1 MNFSNDYW
9 SKGDIFLS
17 VRSLSL
23 IILYRPST
31 NEVIW
36 YKQGPWRFQHDI
48 DIVDDN
54 TIAIFDNNV
63 TLGGVS
69 SIIIIYIFIILK
81 PGPAKKYEKL
91 FINHNINSKTGS
103 LYKILENGDIYVEEE
118 EHGRILRGDSEGNLR
133 WEFIWNSL
141 INWSRYISEDE
152 FKI

>member
-36 YKQGPWRFQHDI
+36 YKQGPWRFQHI

-63 TLGGVS
+63 TLGWGEGL

-81 PGPAKKYEKL
+81 PGPAKK
-91 FINHNINSKTGS
+91 I
-103 LYKILENGDIYVEEE
+103 
-118 EHGRILRGDSEGNLR
+118 
-133 WEFIWNSL
+133 
-141 INWSRYISEDE
+141 
-152 FKI
+152 